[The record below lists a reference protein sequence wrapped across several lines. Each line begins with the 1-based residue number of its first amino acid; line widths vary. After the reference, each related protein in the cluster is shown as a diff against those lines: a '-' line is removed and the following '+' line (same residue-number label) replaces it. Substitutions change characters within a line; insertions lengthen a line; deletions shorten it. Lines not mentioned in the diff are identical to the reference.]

1 MSSLSTMTVAQL
13 AELSN
18 APVVH
23 PTGQRKSKLTAMGE
37 HSTGRWLAGLR
48 QKRSGPLS
56 MDRTSRTSRAISKRQ
71 GRTLMMTK
79 MISSVMVSYAEYIN
93 PI

>member
-23 PTGQRKSKLTAMGE
+23 PTGERKSKHLLCYVW
-37 HSTGRWLAGLR
+37 HQIHLKNHLAGRGL
-48 QKRSGPLS
+48 KR
-56 MDRTSRTSRAISKRQ
+56 KRQ
-71 GRTLMMTK
+71 NASLK
-79 MISSVMVSYAEYIN
+79 KLAEN
-93 PI
+93 TR

>member
-23 PTGQRKSKLTAMGE
+23 PTGERKSKAYRYHTYGINACTQRKLLPDGVE
-37 HSTGRWLAGLR
+37 E
-48 QKRSGPLS
+48 K
-56 MDRTSRTSRAISKRQ
+56 
-71 GRTLMMTK
+71 GRTQ
-79 MISSVMVSYAEYIN
+79 V
-93 PI
+93 